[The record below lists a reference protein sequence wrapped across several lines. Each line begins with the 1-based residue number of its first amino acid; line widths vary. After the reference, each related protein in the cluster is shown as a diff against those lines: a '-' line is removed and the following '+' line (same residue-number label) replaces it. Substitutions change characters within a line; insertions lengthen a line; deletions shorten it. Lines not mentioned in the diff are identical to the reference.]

1 MTKLTKEQLAEIKK
15 TLAEKNFKYMQSNGV
30 DNFIYAVIHEGIE
43 LLGDKI
49 NPFVLEG
56 NERTYDYDAVGNETR
71 AAVSIIEQILMDQ
84 DIEPAKDATEPEPK
98 EPEPELTKGE
108 IVPKDDK
115 QLYGIVPQYLTDALI
130 DNHPGTI
137 PCLIGMQKTDPNMV
151 MERADGMHYVDIAY
165 MTAALNLATLMNWSF
180 EVLETRTDK
189 VPTWNAK
196 KKEYENKCH
205 ISCLGCLTIETTEGK
220 TIQKQQW
227 GSQVLKAKMEMG
239 DAMKAAAS
247 DALKKS
253 ASMFGIAAD
262 VYGGYL

>member
-1 MTKLTKEQLAEIKK
+1 MTKLTQEQLAEIKVEMLK
-15 TLAEKNFKYMQSNGV
+15 KSFKYRQSNGI
-30 DNFIYAVIHEGIE
+30 DNYLNAAILEGIE
-43 LLGDKI
+43 MKGSNI
-49 NPFVLEG
+49 NPFVVG
-56 NERTYDYDAVGNETR
+56 DDGERVYGYDQVGNDTR
-71 AAVSIIEQILMDQ
+71 DAVSIIEQILMED
-84 DIEPAKDATEPEPK
+84 AKEPEPK
-98 EPEPELTKGE
+98 EQETPTQEAE
-108 IVPKDDK
+108 IVPKEDK

-137 PCLIGMQKTDPNMV
+137 PCLIGMQKTNRSMV
-151 MERADGMHYVDIAY
+151 KIRPDGKHYVETAY

-196 KKEYENKCH
+196 KKEYEDKCH

-239 DAMKAAAS
+239 DAMKGAAS
-247 DALKKS
+247 DALKKC
-253 ASMFGIAAD
+253 ASLFGVAAD